1 MLLFAIITT
10 NQHQPRGYIRSY
22 TRNTIMLL
30 FTVLSIQT
38 FFFELGHEYQTKA
51 IVEAAVA
58 GRDAVAIRRAT
69 VPRKAAPATATKHSV
84 RTTVRTRRIGQ
95 RTATVVAKPI

>member
-38 FFFELGHEYQTKA
+38 FFFELGHEDQAEAKA
-51 IVEAAVA
+51 EAVVGRAV
-58 GRDAVAIRRAT
+58 DASRRAT
-69 VPRKAAPATATKHSV
+69 EPRIGAPATATSHSV

-95 RTATVVAKPI
+95 RTAAVVVIAI

>member
-38 FFFELGHEYQTKA
+38 FFFELGHEYQAEAKVA
-51 IVEAAVA
+51 AAVA
-58 GRDAVAIRRAT
+58 GRAAAAKRRAT
-69 VPRKAAPATATKHSV
+69 EPRIVNPATTTIHSA

-95 RTATVVAKPI
+95 RTATVVAEPI

>member
-38 FFFELGHEYQTKA
+38 FFFELGHEHQAEAKA
-51 IVEAAVA
+51 VEDVA
-58 GRDAVAIRRAT
+58 GREVVAIRRAT
-69 VPRKAAPATATKHSV
+69 APRIEAPATATNHSV

-95 RTATVVAKPI
+95 RTATVVA

>member
-38 FFFELGHEYQTKA
+38 FFFELGHENQA
-51 IVEAAVA
+51 EAKV
-58 GRDAVAIRRAT
+58 
-69 VPRKAAPATATKHSV
+69 
-84 RTTVRTRRIGQ
+84 
-95 RTATVVAKPI
+95 VVAEDGRVVVWGRILLKVDRRRKLWYDDTIKGEENTP

>member
-38 FFFELGHEYQTKA
+38 FFFELGHEHQAEPKVVA
-51 IVEAAVA
+51 AAV
-58 GRDAVAIRRAT
+58 GRVVVAKRRAT
-69 VPRKAAPATATKHSV
+69 EPRIAAPATATFHSV
-84 RTTVRTRRIGQ
+84 RTTFRTRRIGQ
-95 RTATVVAKPI
+95 RTATVVAIPI

>member
-38 FFFELGHEYQTKA
+38 FFFELGHEDQA
-51 IVEAAVA
+51 EAKVGEAEAGPVA
-58 GRDAVAIRRAT
+58 AAMRRAT
-69 VPRKAAPATATKHSV
+69 VPRIVEPATATNH
-84 RTTVRTRRIGQ
+84 
-95 RTATVVAKPI
+95 

>member
-38 FFFELGHEYQTKA
+38 FFFELGHEDQA
-51 IVEAAVA
+51 EAKGVAVDGFVVA
-58 GRDAVAIRRAT
+58 AIRRAT
-69 VPRKAAPATATKHSV
+69 APRS
-84 RTTVRTRRIGQ
+84 
-95 RTATVVAKPI
+95 